1 MSLRTKGGEGQEVHR
16 EVLTREDLEML
27 AQYSLP

>member
-16 EVLTREDLEML
+16 DALAGEKEML
-27 AQYSLP
+27 AQHSLP